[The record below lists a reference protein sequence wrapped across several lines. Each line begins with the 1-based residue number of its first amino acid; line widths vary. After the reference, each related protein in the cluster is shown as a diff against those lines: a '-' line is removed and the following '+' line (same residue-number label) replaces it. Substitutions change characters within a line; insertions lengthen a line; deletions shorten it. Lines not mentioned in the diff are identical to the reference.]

1 PTSISRAA
9 TSRTSTRCGSPMR
22 PRTRSS
28 GRRGSLWMSWRWRRA
43 RPRRTRRRR
52 GMPELHDAI
61 VRPVVTEK
69 SSAAYGARKEY
80 AFRVHSDA
88 TKPQIKAAIET
99 LFKVSVTGVRTMIM
113 RAKRRTYGRYAGR
126 RPSWK
131 KAIVTLKEGDAIE
144 VFEG

>member
-1 PTSISRAA
+1 MLDLH
-9 TSRTSTRCGSPMR
+9 RT
-22 PRTRSS
+22 
-28 GRRGSLWMSWRWRRA
+28 
-43 RPRRTRRRR
+43 
-52 GMPELHDAI
+52 I

-69 SSAAYGARKEY
+69 SSAAYAARKEY
-80 AFRVHSDA
+80 AFRVHPEA
-88 TKPQIKAAIET
+88 TKPQIRAAIES
-99 LFKVSVTGVRTMIM
+99 LFKVTVTDVRTLVV

>member
-1 PTSISRAA
+1 MPDLHA
-9 TSRTSTRCGSPMR
+9 T
-22 PRTRSS
+22 
-28 GRRGSLWMSWRWRRA
+28 
-43 RPRRTRRRR
+43 
-52 GMPELHDAI
+52 I

-80 AFRVHSDA
+80 AFRVHSEA
-88 TKPQIKAAIET
+88 TKPQIKAAIEA
-99 LFKVSVTGVRTMIM
+99 LFKVSVTDVRTMVM
-113 RAKRRTYGRYAGR
+113 RAKRRTYGRYQGR

>member
-1 PTSISRAA
+1 
-9 TSRTSTRCGSPMR
+9 
-22 PRTRSS
+22 
-28 GRRGSLWMSWRWRRA
+28 
-43 RPRRTRRRR
+43 
-52 GMPELHDAI
+52 MPELHDLI

-99 LFKVSVTGVRTMIM
+99 LFKVSVTAVRTMVM
-113 RAKRRTYGRYAGR
+113 RAKRRTYGRYQGR

-131 KAIVTLKEGDAIE
+131 KAIVTLKEGDAIQFFDE
-144 VFEG
+144 TPEEGGETKEGT

>member
-1 PTSISRAA
+1 
-9 TSRTSTRCGSPMR
+9 
-22 PRTRSS
+22 
-28 GRRGSLWMSWRWRRA
+28 
-43 RPRRTRRRR
+43 
-52 GMPELHDAI
+52 MPELHDTI

-80 AFRVHSDA
+80 AFKVHLDA
-88 TKPQIKAAIET
+88 SKPQIKAAIET
-99 LFKVSVTGVRTMIM
+99 LFKVSVTRVRTLVV

>member
-1 PTSISRAA
+1 
-9 TSRTSTRCGSPMR
+9 
-22 PRTRSS
+22 
-28 GRRGSLWMSWRWRRA
+28 
-43 RPRRTRRRR
+43 
-52 GMPELHDAI
+52 MPDLHETI

-80 AFRVHSDA
+80 AFRVHNDA
-88 TKPQIKAAIET
+88 TKPQIKSAIES
-99 LFKVSVTGVRTMIM
+99 LFKVSVTGVRTMVM
-113 RAKRRTYGRYAGR
+113 RAKRRTYGRYQGR